1 MTYEERLDFDKQ
13 VEKMRS
19 DNGTLDNL
27 VAVIYKLVDN
37 IEQLENKIEELQRN
51 VYGTNE
57 GGETY

>member
-1 MTYEERLDFDKQ
+1 MTYEERLDFDKLI
-13 VEKMRS
+13 EIMKS
-19 DNGTLDNL
+19 DESTLDNL

-37 IEQLENKIEELQRN
+37 IEQLESKIEELQRN

>member
-1 MTYEERLDFDKQ
+1 MTYEQLLEFDKLI
-13 VEKMRS
+13 EKMKS

-37 IEQLENKIEELQRN
+37 IEELESKIEELQRN

-57 GGETY
+57 GGEEY